1 MKSRLL
7 FFGLLLLSL
16 SVLSQEK
23 VKKGFGFG
31 ALPAV
36 SFDSDLGFQYG
47 AIVNLF
53 HYGDGT
59 ARHGVGVVITEVI
72 MEATTDTT
80 IIGEEV
86 TDMPIIHLLTSTCQM
101 AVRLLDR
108 KSVV

>member
-59 ARHGVGVVITEVI
+59 NYPKYDHSLYLEWSRYTKGTGINRVMYDTENYFREFVQPL
-72 MEATTDTT
+72 M
-80 IIGEEV
+80 
-86 TDMPIIHLLTSTCQM
+86 
-101 AVRLLDR
+101 
-108 KSVV
+108 